1 MFSNPEHGDL
11 QTWLE
16 WNNLPAALPMGMHG
30 QTLLIAS
37 QAQSKEDRC
46 ITVVDQ
52 FMDPL
57 VWSFLLNPRVWF
69 AASCRDNG
77 MAPVQMLGS

>member
-1 MFSNPEHGDL
+1 MFSNSEHRDL

-16 WNNLPAALPMGMHG
+16 WSNLPAALLMGMED

-57 VWSFLLNPRVWF
+57 V
-69 AASCRDNG
+69 
-77 MAPVQMLGS
+77 